1 MATITLYPTA
11 DTSLNHSCSS
21 GSSGFAMIDETSSD
35 SDSTY
40 IYQSVTSKTSTT
52 VTSQFKISGTS
63 VGKIKISGVT
73 LGVYYKKSG
82 SSTNTATLICSL
94 ICGGSTYASSSVSM
108 STSYSL
114 HTMTKSASD
123 LGIADKV
130 YDSFDAA
137 NFGVK
142 IQTTAKKWS
151 SWGST
156 YQARISQVYL
166 TVTYEIVN
174 EGTGIYLKQN
184 GAYKQAQNA
193 YKKVSGVWVKQDAS
207 TLKTEMQSGKYILG

>member
-21 GSSGFAMIDETSSD
+21 GSSGYAMIDEASSD

-40 IYQSVTSKTSTT
+40 IYQSVTSRTSAT

-63 VGKIKISGVT
+63 VGKIKISSVT
-73 LGVYYKKSG
+73 LTAYYKKST
-82 SSTNTATLICSL
+82 SSSVTATLVCSL
-94 ICGGSTYASSSVSM
+94 LCNGSTYSGSSGSAG
-108 STSYSL
+108 TSYAA
-114 HTMTKSASD
+114 TTITKSASD
-123 LGIADKV
+123 LGIADTV
-130 YDSFDAA
+130 FDSFDAVG
-137 NFGVK
+137 FGVK
-142 IQTTAKKWS
+142 IATTGKKRS
-151 SWGST
+151 SFSSSFQIRVT
-156 YQARISQVYL
+156 QVYL
-166 TVTYEIVN
+166 AVTYEIVN

-207 TLKTEMQSGKYILG
+207 TLKTEMQNAKYVIS